1 MEYTVGQK
9 LWFAPTQKWLGKPRE
24 VTIEKVGRKW
34 LTLSNA
40 YRVSVDDL
48 TIDGGN
54 ASSPGRCYLSEQ
66 EHRDAVELD
75 EAWRKFGHKVFNR
88 YVVPDGVTVE
98 MIKQIRVMLFG
109 EGGE

>member
-34 LTLSNA
+34 LTLSNT

-54 ASSPGRCYLSEQ
+54 ASSPGRCYLSEE
-66 EHRDAVELD
+66 EHHNAIELA
-75 EAWRKFGHKVFNR
+75 EAWRELGHKVFNR
-88 YVVPDGVTVE
+88 YVVPKGVTVE
-98 MIKQIRVMLFG
+98 TIERVKVMLFG
-109 EGGE
+109 EEGE